1 MTKPD
6 GAILIHLFC
15 TLMFLKF
22 YATESV
28 LSGMARV
35 DEKTYRKWIWMILRT
50 LTMEDWVSLV
60 DCCQIPT

>member
-35 DEKTYRKWIWMILRT
+35 DEKTYRKWIWVILRT

-60 DCCQIPT
+60 DCR